1 MTQPHFIVFANEKGG
16 TGKST
21 SLSVLLRF
29 LDPWAGSY
37 TARGTQDTIV
47 DMLTRAPADLVGRI
61 AWCPQEAHIFRST
74 VRGNL
79 ALSQQT
85 VPGDEDMVAALH
97 AAGLDEWA
105 DAEGLDRWVGDH
117 GSEVSG
123 GQRQRLA
130 VARTLLTGADVIV
143 LDEPTAHLDDETANR
158 VIDDLRRNLVS
169 RTVVMVTHDRRL
181 ITDDDTVVDLG
192 ERPENTAAAESV
204 SLASTRT

>member
-1 MTQPHFIVFANEKGG
+1 AAVAGRDRSAIAVGWAATPVIDGLVLHAERGGWTLLCGDSG

-85 VPGDEDMVAALH
+85 VPGDEDMVAVLH

-143 LDEPTAHLDDETANR
+143 LDELTAHLDDETAN
-158 VIDDLRRNLVS
+158 
-169 RTVVMVTHDRRL
+169 
-181 ITDDDTVVDLG
+181 
-192 ERPENTAAAESV
+192 
-204 SLASTRT
+204 

>member
-1 MTQPHFIVFANEKGG
+1 ALGLNEVFASSLEAFRQMPGLAAALDSLPDPGASTSAQQAVEETTAPSADRLSDQESGDDLLPAAERIEALDLRAITVGWEATPMIDGLDLHAERGGWTLLCGDSG

-79 ALSQQT
+79 ALSQQ
-85 VPGDEDMVAALH
+85 
-97 AAGLDEWA
+97 
-105 DAEGLDRWVGDH
+105 
-117 GSEVSG
+117 
-123 GQRQRLA
+123 
-130 VARTLLTGADVIV
+130 
-143 LDEPTAHLDDETANR
+143 
-158 VIDDLRRNLVS
+158 
-169 RTVVMVTHDRRL
+169 
-181 ITDDDTVVDLG
+181 
-192 ERPENTAAAESV
+192 
-204 SLASTRT
+204 